1 MFILEFYNWDFMY
14 NYYIE
19 SEKPITKIEFKE
31 KLLKVFEDMTEDDSD
46 EIYEALPAYFYSSE
60 ECNKFKKALKKQGL
74 YLVDDIIKE
83 DIQEY
88 TTLSSYK
95 IKLKNDIILEKITN
109 ELSKHGYNSSYGYNN
124 CDEINYKEPHL
135 YITVQTITD
144 KTHYNEI
151 TNKVTDIVYNFCQK
165 ENIIDFFGTLEIH
178 ITLN

>member
-1 MFILEFYNWDFMY
+1 MFILEFYDWELMY

-19 SEKPITKIEFKE
+19 SEKPITKIEFKK
-31 KLLKVFEDMTEDDSD
+31 KLLKVFEDMTKDDSD
-46 EIYEALPAYFYSSE
+46 EIWEALPAYFYSSE

-74 YLVDDIIKE
+74 YLLDDIIKE

-144 KTHYNEI
+144 KNHYNEI